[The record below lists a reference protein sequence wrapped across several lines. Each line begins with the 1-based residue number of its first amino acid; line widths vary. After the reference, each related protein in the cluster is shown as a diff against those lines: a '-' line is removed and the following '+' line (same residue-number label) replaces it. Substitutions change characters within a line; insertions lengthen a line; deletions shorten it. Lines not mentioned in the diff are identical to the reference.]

1 MKLSI
6 QTYLIIV
13 IKGGHRISA
22 RGGGRDLLDTKHSE
36 KKKHKILKNKGFRA

>member
-22 RGGGRDLLDTKHSE
+22 RGGGGRDFIGTKKSE
-36 KKKHKILKNKGFRA
+36 NRKKKF

>member
-22 RGGGRDLLDTKHSE
+22 RGGGRDFIGTKKSE
-36 KKKHKILKNKGFRA
+36 NRKKKF

>member
-13 IKGGHRISA
+13 IKRGHRISA
-22 RGGGRDLLDTKHSE
+22 RGGGARFYRNKKSE
-36 KKKHKILKNKGFRA
+36 NRKKKF